1 MDMFRLPVL
10 VSRCNKD
17 ASNQNTKDA
26 KKKHLDDAY
35 VLWLP
40 GGFLGK
46 NASNKMEKKC
56 FEQIKKILLVLNIK
70 VTPQLFRIYVTYF
83 MTNLALVNVHNHHNS
98 FFFVQVCIIST

>member
-10 VSRCNKD
+10 VSRCNRD

-46 NASNKMEKKC
+46 NASNEKIC
-56 FEQIKKILLVLNIK
+56 FEQIKKILLVLDIK
-70 VTPQLFRIYVTYF
+70 LK
-83 MTNLALVNVHNHHNS
+83 
-98 FFFVQVCIIST
+98 

>member
-46 NASNKMEKKC
+46 NASKKM
-56 FEQIKKILLVLNIK
+56 F
-70 VTPQLFRIYVTYF
+70 
-83 MTNLALVNVHNHHNS
+83 
-98 FFFVQVCIIST
+98 